1 MGLGSILFLVVL
13 VFAAIA
19 FIFLL
24 VKTASRWG
32 ILHSILV
39 TTLFIQCWVFL
50 VMTAGVQYV
59 RVPATKAVFD
69 QSKRADTAE
78 DRTRSLQWG
87 DFSFGQDEED
97 AVLPLKGRVLQ
108 LTADRG
114 RVWRGVEFLQ
124 AAGGNF
130 ELQMPTVVDEE
141 GGAAAGPNS
150 DSLPQGLVVYAFGEQ
165 ITQQDDKQYALP
177 TTFLGEFSVSASQNG
192 QITLSPLR
200 QLGQQAQRTA
210 DTSTWTLYEL
220 MPLDSHKAFA
230 APGSSST
237 EEEIFGHMEEE
248 TLNALFADL
257 PDDIRARVVQQYLSD
272 GKQATAATP
281 QSNLWVQVQ
290 LNEAIEEDVDSSEQA
305 NVTERGYY
313 DSTGRAIDERIKH
326 GKGEEGPTITLTPDD
341 TRGKLLVFK
350 EEAIADLKPGSF
362 EEAQRI
368 NVRPL
373 NDYEKMFNDIAIRDK
388 ELDEQ
393 IAAADRDASEI
404 AKAIENA
411 KEMIVFRQQERQQ
424 LDFDMENIE
433 KELAII
439 NKLSEEAT
447 AQIAAM
453 QNEMNQWYRTIQ
465 TENARRAAAEM
476 SMLNN

>member
-13 VFAAIA
+13 VVAVIA

-32 ILHSILV
+32 ILHSILL

-59 RVPATKAVFD
+59 RVPATEAAFK
-69 QSKRADTAE
+69 QQERADKAE
-78 DRTRSLQWG
+78 KLTIEKQWG
-87 DFSFGQDEED
+87 KFTFGPDDTD

-114 RVWRGVEFLQ
+114 RVWRGVEYLQ

-130 ELQMPTVVDEE
+130 ELQMPTIVNEE
-141 GGAAAGPNS
+141 GAAAAGPNS
-150 DSLPQGLVVYAFGEQ
+150 DSLPQGLVVYAFGEELVQ
-165 ITQQDDKQYALP
+165 KDDKQYALP
-177 TTFLGEFSVSASQNG
+177 KTFLGEFSVSSSQNG
-192 QITLSPLR
+192 QITLAPLR

-210 DTSTWTLYEL
+210 DSSTWTLYEL

-248 TLNALFADL
+248 TLNELFSDL
-257 PDDIRARVVQQYLSD
+257 APDIRAKVIAQYLND

-281 QSNLWVQVQ
+281 QSNLWVQIQ

-313 DSTGRAIDERIKH
+313 DLTGRAIDERIKH
-326 GKGEEGPTITLTPDD
+326 GKDEEGPTITLTPDD
-341 TRGKLLVFK
+341 TRGKLVVLK
-350 EEAIADLKPGSF
+350 EEAIDDLKAGTF
-362 EEAQRI
+362 DEVQRV

-373 NDYEKMFNDIAIRDK
+373 NDYEKMYNDIAIQDK

-393 IAAADRDASEI
+393 IAAADRDASELT
-404 AKAIENA
+404 KAIANA
-411 KEMIVFRQQERQQ
+411 NEMIVFRQQERQQ

-433 KELAII
+433 KELAVITE
-439 NKLSEEAT
+439 LSDEAS
-447 AQIAAM
+447 AEFAAM
-453 QNEMNQWYRTIQ
+453 QSQMNRWYRTIQ

-476 SMLNN
+476 NMLNN